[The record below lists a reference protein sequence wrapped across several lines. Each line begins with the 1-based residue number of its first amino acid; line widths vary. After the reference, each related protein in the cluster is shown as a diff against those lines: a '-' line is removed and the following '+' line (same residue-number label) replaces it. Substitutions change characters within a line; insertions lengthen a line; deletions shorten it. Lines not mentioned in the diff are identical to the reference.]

1 MRAFGEDRFTL
12 LEQRVHHVFAV
23 DEAETLEVFDPGKPL
38 FFVVADVVREIVLFE
53 QFDVF
58 LLEAPV
64 TFLEFARDD
73 VPDAQAVAAR
83 FIHIGRADAF
93 ERRTDFRLAF
103 RGFRRRI
110 DDAVSRQDQVRF
122 FRDQQLALY
131 VDAVFLQFGDL
142 FGENHRID
150 HHAVAD
156 DIDRAFAE
164 NTRRDRVQYVFFAF
178 KME

>member
-1 MRAFGEDRFTL
+1 M
-12 LEQRVHHVFAV
+12 FAV

-93 ERRTDFRLAF
+93 SCSTYFRITF
-103 RGFRRRI
+103 GSFVSSI
-110 DDAVSRQDQVRF
+110 KNTMSRQNQMS
-122 FRDQQLALY
+122 
-131 VDAVFLQFGDL
+131 FL
-142 FGENHRID
+142 
-150 HHAVAD
+150 
-156 DIDRAFAE
+156 
-164 NTRRDRVQYVFFAF
+164 
-178 KME
+178 